1 MESQASLKRKK
12 SQTII
17 QCLKKQ
23 DNRNHASGSTL
34 PSDMSLFRFE
44 VEETLLLAGIPIS
57 KVDIVRPLFERY
69 AQRLTS
75 RSHMN
80 NLIPAVL
87 EKEKDES

>member
-1 MESQASLKRKK
+1 M
-12 SQTII
+12 
-17 QCLKKQ
+17 
-23 DNRNHASGSTL
+23 
-34 PSDMSLFRFE
+34 
-44 VEETLLLAGIPIS
+44 V
-57 KVDIVRPLFERY
+57 VDSVKWFLVCFSNYAQIDILHPLFERY